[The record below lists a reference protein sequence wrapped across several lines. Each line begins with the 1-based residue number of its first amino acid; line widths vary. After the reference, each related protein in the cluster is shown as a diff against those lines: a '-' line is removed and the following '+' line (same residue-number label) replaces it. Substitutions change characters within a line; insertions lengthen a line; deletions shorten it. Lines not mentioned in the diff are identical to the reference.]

1 MRSERLE
8 NEDKY
13 LGMFKPEVTEET
25 TVCCCA
31 SIKTGNIF
39 VSIILFFCALLYFY
53 GSLSS
58 SKYDSFKQLFKCII
72 YTIIAGFLLYG
83 TISEKYKYAKV
94 SYILYQIVFVLKI
107 FIYGYSI
114 LVNFILIFLRLDWR
128 YIIRVLLLLF
138 FGCVDLGIVCY
149 FIYVM
154 YCLLVI
160 IKDSNN
166 NIYQLLEEDQRLLKD
181 YNQNDQNDKSEND
194 EKDSKDSKE
203 NKEQ

>member
-53 GSLSS
+53 DSLSS

-160 IKDSNN
+160 IKDSSNN
-166 NIYQLLEEDQRLLKD
+166 SINQLLEENQRLLKD
-181 YNQNDQNDKSEND
+181 YDQNDKNDKSEND
-194 EKDSKDSKE
+194 EKDSKE
-203 NKEQ
+203 NKE